1 MNNIL
6 DKKVTIFKNLTDTQ
20 TPFVQTIGQVLGHI
34 KTPKESSLAIINRIR
49 SGEATKDEKKRLPII
64 CFSGVFSSRDD
75 SSLTEHS
82 GLMVI
87 DFDKINAEEAKR
99 ILSLD
104 KHTLICFTSPSGNGL
119 KLVVRITNPERHR
132 DHYRSIIRYYDA
144 NYGLEV
150 DPTGINV
157 SRACFVSYDENLV
170 YKEDAESYGGF
181 LTEKADNQQIEVKTV
196 GITDYEQLNIAC
208 RMIRRAENGNKH
220 DVLLRASILCGG
232 YIAASMMEEE
242 EVIRVLMREI
252 EKKDVDSIHTAM
264 NTIRDGIERGKMLP
278 IKNVLD
284 ERDKMRRELL
294 ISDGD
299 MSFISSDS
307 EDFKWI
313 SMFAEGEIPQG
324 LITGIEDVDNHWRFK
339 KNFTVIN
346 GHSNIGKTTF
356 ALYLQVAASM
366 RHGWKWLIYT
376 AENKTASVKM
386 KLMTFALGKNI
397 ENMTHSERRLAYDWV
412 RNHFTVIENN
422 KTYSFYDILIFTGKM
437 IRQEPLDGVF
447 IDPYNGLK
455 RDMRQG
461 STLGVHEYDYEAISE
476 MLTMAN
482 AHKIAVWLNAHAV
495 TEAQRLKGDDGLPIA
510 PFAEQTE
517 GGGKFVNRADDF
529 LTFHRKIQ
537 HPEAAMRRTVE
548 MHVRKI
554 RETETGGSPTSFNQP
569 LRFECNSERNTFY
582 YINGTLMFNHL
593 RCGDVSTTLFGG
605 R

>member
-1 MNNIL
+1 MSNIL
-6 DKKVTIFKNLTDTQ
+6 DKKVTAFKSLMDTQ
-20 TPFVQTIGQVLGHI
+20 NPYVLTIGQVLEHI
-34 KTPKESSLAIINRIR
+34 KAPKESSLAIINRIR
-49 SGEATKDEKKRLPII
+49 SGHATKDEKKQLPII

-87 DFDKINAEEAKR
+87 DFDGINAEEAKR

-104 KHTLICFTSPSGNGL
+104 KHTLVCFTSPSGNGL
-119 KLVVRITNPERHR
+119 KLIVRVTNPERHR
-132 DHYRSIIRYYDA
+132 DHYRSIIRYYDS

-170 YKEDAESYGGF
+170 YKEDAEPYGGF
-181 LTEKADNQQIEVKTV
+181 LTEKADNQQIEVKTA

-242 EVIRVLMREI
+242 EVIRVLVREI
-252 EKKDVDSIHTAM
+252 EKKDIDSFHTAM

-307 EDFKWI
+307 EDYKWI

-324 LITGIEDVDNHWRFK
+324 LTTGVAEVDGHWRFK

-356 ALYLQVAASM
+356 ALYLQVVGSM

-386 KLMTFALGKNI
+386 KLMCFAMGKNI
-397 ENMTHSERRLAYDWV
+397 EDMTHSERKIAYDWV

-437 IRQEPLDGVF
+437 LRQEPLDGVF

-482 AHKIAVWLNAHAV
+482 ANKIAVWLNAHAV
-495 TEAQRLKGDDGLPIA
+495 TEAQRMKGEDGLPIA

-537 HPEAAMRRTVE
+537 HPDAAMRRTVE

-593 RCGDVSTTLFGG
+593 RGGDLSTTLFGG